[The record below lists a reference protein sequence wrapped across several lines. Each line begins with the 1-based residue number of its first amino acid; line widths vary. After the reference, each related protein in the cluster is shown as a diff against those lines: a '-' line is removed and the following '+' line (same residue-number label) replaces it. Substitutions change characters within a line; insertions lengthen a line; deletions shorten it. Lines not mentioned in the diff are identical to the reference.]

1 MIPPRTGVPPLRR
14 TSSRPSAPPGAP
26 LGLRRRDLL
35 RTGAALTAG
44 VGLAGGLSAC
54 GSSSSGAP
62 IESGDVPLALWTHD
76 DGYIKFFTEAAPLA
90 EENSDFT
97 YDLTVTKSDASDLVT
112 KLIAQAVAGTGTPD
126 VAGLEIGA
134 FARMLRGDITSELLA
149 DLTAD
154 VEPFQDDLIAGRL
167 TPFSKDGALYAL
179 DSDTPVTVLYHR
191 SDEFERLGID
201 PEFGTWENL
210 AEIGRSLAET
220 EEVSLGA
227 IAVNDP
233 GGTVQC
239 FHIHLLQRGGDLF
252 DADGNPTLQTP
263 EAEETLAFL
272 VDGVQSGFLAT
283 VADMYGPSIQSGLKS
298 GKILAVNMPS
308 WFSSYGIQPNVPEQA
323 GQWRVAAVPVFEGG
337 GHRTG
342 VGGGTGFAALRDKPA
357 TAAARNL
364 VVSTYLDPA
373 QQVKRYKDMGYLP
386 TLRSVYDDP
395 ELLSLGNEYFGGQ
408 KLFEIFRDVIDD
420 VPEVHQS
427 ADTAIMNTVLSGH
440 VLRAFKGDVSPAQ
453 ALADATDDFRGQAK
467 G

>member
-1 MIPPRTGVPPLRR
+1 MSHPRIGVPPFRR
-14 TSSRPSAPPGAP
+14 ALPIPSASPPTSG
-26 LGLRRRDLL
+26 GLRRRDLL
-35 RTGAALTAG
+35 RSGAALTAS
-44 VGLAGGLSAC
+44 LGLSGALAAC
-54 GSSSSGAP
+54 GSNSSGAS
-62 IESGDVPLALWTHD
+62 IESGDAPLALWTHD
-76 DGYIKFFTEAAPLA
+76 DGYIKFFTEAIPLA
-90 EENSDFT
+90 EEKSDFT
-97 YDLTVTKSDASDLVT
+97 YDVTITKSDASDLVT
-112 KLIAQAVAGTGTPD
+112 KVIAQAVAGTGTPD

-134 FARMLRGDITSELLA
+134 FARMLRGDIAPELLT
-149 DLTAD
+149 DLAPD
-154 VEPFQDDLIAGRL
+154 VEPFKDDLITARL

-191 SDEFERLGID
+191 SDEFDRLGID
-201 PEFGTWENL
+201 PEFGTWENF
-210 AEIGRSLAET
+210 AEIGRRLAET
-220 EEVSLGA
+220 DEVSLGA

-233 GGTVQC
+233 GGTVQS

-283 VADMYGPSIQSGLKS
+283 VADMYGPSVQSGLKA

-308 WFSSYGIQPNVPEQA
+308 WYSSYGIQPNVPEQA

-337 GHRTG
+337 GHRAG
-342 VGGGTGFAALRDKPA
+342 VGGGTGFGALRDKPA

-364 VVSTYLDPA
+364 VVSTYLDAA

-395 ELLSLGNEYFGGQ
+395 ELLSLENEYFGGQ

-427 ADTAIMNTVLSGH
+427 ADTSIMNTVLSGH
-440 VLRAFKGDVSPAQ
+440 VLRAFNGDVSPSQ
-453 ALADATDDFRGQAK
+453 ALAAATEDFRGQAK

>member
-1 MIPPRTGVPPLRR
+1 MSHPTLGTRPLRR
-14 TSSRPSAPPGAP
+14 TLPRSSSPSPRSG
-26 LGLRRRDLL
+26 GLRRRDLL
-35 RTGAALTAG
+35 RSGVALTAG
-44 VGLAGGLSAC
+44 FGLSGTLSAC
-54 GSSSSGAP
+54 GSSSSAAP
-62 IESGDVPLALWTHD
+62 IESGKVPLALWTHD
-76 DGYIKFFTEAAPLA
+76 DGYIDFFTEAIPVA

-97 YDLTVTKSDASDLVT
+97 YDVTITKSDASDLVT

-134 FARMLRGDITSELLA
+134 FARMLRGEIAPELLA
-149 DLTAD
+149 DLTPD
-154 VEPFQDDLIAGRL
+154 VEPFQDDLIPARL

-191 SDEFERLGID
+191 ADEFERLGID
-201 PEFGTWENL
+201 PEFGTWENF
-210 AEIGRSLAET
+210 AEIGRKLAET
-220 EEVSLGA
+220 DELSLGA

-283 VADMYGPSIQSGLKS
+283 VADMYGPSIQSGLKA
-298 GKILAVNMPS
+298 GTILAVNMPS
-308 WFSSYGIQPNVPEQA
+308 WYSTYGIQPNVPDQS
-323 GQWRVAAVPVFEGG
+323 GQWRVAALPVFEGG

-342 VGGGTGFAALRDKPA
+342 VGGGTGFGALRDKPA

-364 VVSTYLDPA
+364 VVSAYLDPA
-373 QQVKRYKDMGYLP
+373 QQVKRYQDMGYLP
-386 TLRSVYDDP
+386 TLRSVYEDP
-395 ELLSLGNEYFGGQ
+395 RLLSLGDEYFGGQ
-408 KLFEIFRDVIDD
+408 KLFEIFRDIIDD

-427 ADTAIMNTVLSGH
+427 ADISIMNTVLSGQ
-440 VLRAFKGDVSPAQ
+440 VLRAFKGDVSPSQ

>member
-1 MIPPRTGVPPLRR
+1 MSHPRSGISPFRR
-14 TSSRPSAPPGAP
+14 APSRPSAPPLTSG
-26 LGLRRRDLL
+26 GLRRRDLL

-44 VGLAGGLSAC
+44 IGLSGALSAC
-54 GSSSSGAP
+54 GSSSSEAP
-62 IESGDVPLALWTHD
+62 IESGKVPLALWTHD
-76 DGYIKFFTEAAPLA
+76 DGYIEFFTEAIPLA
-90 EENSDFT
+90 EEKSDFT
-97 YDLTVTKSDASDLVT
+97 YDVTITKSDASDLVT

-134 FARMLRGDITSELLA
+134 FARMLRGEIASELLT

-154 VEPFQDDLIAGRL
+154 VEPFKDDLIAARL

-201 PEFGTWENL
+201 PEFGTWENF
-210 AEIGRSLAET
+210 AEIGRTLAET
-220 EEVSLGA
+220 EEISLGA

-233 GGTVQC
+233 GGTVQS

-272 VDGVQSGFLAT
+272 VEGVQSGFLAT
-283 VADMYGPSIQSGLKS
+283 VADMYGPSVQSGLKS

-308 WFSSYGIQPNVPEQA
+308 WYSSYGIQPNVPEQA
-323 GQWRVAAVPVFEGG
+323 GQWRVAALPVFEGG

-342 VGGGTGFAALRDKPA
+342 VGGGTGFGALRDKPG

-364 VVSTYLDPA
+364 VVSTYLDHA
-373 QQVKRYKDMGYLP
+373 QQVKRYQDMGYLP

-395 ELLSLGNEYFGGQ
+395 ELLSLGNDYFGGQ

-420 VPEVHQS
+420 VPAVHQS
-427 ADTAIMNTVLSGH
+427 ADISIMNTVLSGQ

-453 ALADATDDFRGQAK
+453 ALAAATDDFRGQAK

>member
-1 MIPPRTGVPPLRR
+1 MTHPRLTNPPFRR
-14 TSSRPSAPPGAP
+14 AASGPSAPPP
-26 LGLRRRDLL
+26 VPVGLRRRDLL

-44 VGLAGGLSAC
+44 VGLTGALAAC
-54 GSSSSGAP
+54 GSSSSVAQ
-62 IESGDVPLALWTHD
+62 IKSGDVPLALWTHD
-76 DGYIKFFTEAAPLA
+76 DGYIKFFTEAIPLA

-97 YDLTVTKSDASDLVT
+97 YDVTITKTDASDLVT

-149 DLTAD
+149 DLSPD
-154 VEPFQDDLIAGRL
+154 VEPFKDDLIAARL
-167 TPFSKDGALYAL
+167 TPFSKDGALFAL

-191 SDEFERLGID
+191 ADEFDRLGID
-201 PEFGTWENL
+201 PEFGTWENF
-210 AEIGRSLAET
+210 AEVGRKLAET
-220 EEVSLGA
+220 DQLALGA

-283 VADMYGPSIQSGLKS
+283 VADMYGPSIQSGLKA
-298 GKILAVNMPS
+298 GTILAVNMPS
-308 WFSSYGIQPNVPEQA
+308 WYSSYGIQPNVPEQS

-342 VGGGTGFAALRDKPA
+342 VGGGTGFGALRDKPA
-357 TAAARNL
+357 SAAARNL
-364 VVSTYLDPA
+364 VVSTYLDHD

-395 ELLSLGNEYFGGQ
+395 ELLSLGNDYFGGQ

-427 ADTAIMNTVLSGH
+427 ADTSIMNTVLSGQ
-440 VLRAFKGDVSPAQ
+440 VLRALKGDVSPAQ
-453 ALADATDDFRGQAK
+453 ALAAATDDFRGQAK